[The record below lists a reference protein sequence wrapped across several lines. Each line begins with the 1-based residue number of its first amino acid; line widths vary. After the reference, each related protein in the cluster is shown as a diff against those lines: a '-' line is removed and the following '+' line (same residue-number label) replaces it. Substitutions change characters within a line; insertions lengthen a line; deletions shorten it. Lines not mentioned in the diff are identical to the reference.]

1 MGVGDSM
8 LEKIEKILKNK
19 DVVIPSLLF
28 YNYRKL
34 NMNAEELILVSYLLN
49 SDSFFN
55 PKKISTELSIPL
67 GELME
72 TLDHL
77 KELDLVRVELK
88 KVNNVRAE
96 IINMEGF
103 YNKLI
108 SLLMDEEPAKRDSH
122 IFELFEKE
130 FGRTLSPM
138 EYEIINAWQ
147 DSDILEETIIL
158 ALKEAVY
165 NGVNNLRYIDKI
177 LSEWSKKGI
186 KTSADLDNS
195 RQQFNPVKKEV
206 HEDLDYDWLN
216 DEE

>member
-1 MGVGDSM
+1 MIVGDNM
-8 LEKIEKILKNK
+8 INKIEQILKNK

-34 NMNAEELILVSYLLN
+34 NMNAEELILVAYLLN

-77 KELDLVRVELK
+77 KALDLVKVELK

-108 SLLMDEEPAKRDSH
+108 NLLMDEEPEKKESH
-122 IFELFEKE
+122 IFEMFEKE

-147 DSDILEETIIL
+147 DSNIAEETIVL

-177 LSEWSKKGI
+177 LSEWAKKGI
-186 KTSADLDNS
+186 KTSEDLDKS
-195 RQQFNPVKKEV
+195 RVQFNQAKKEV
-206 HEDLDYDWLN
+206 HEDIDYDWLN

>member
-1 MGVGDSM
+1 M
-8 LEKIEKILKNK
+8 LKKIEKILKNR

-34 NMNAEELILVSYLLN
+34 NMSAEELILVSYLLN

-55 PKKISTELSIPL
+55 PKKISEELSIPL
-67 GELME
+67 GELMDI
-72 TLDHL
+72 LDHL
-77 KELDLVRVELK
+77 KELDLVKVELK

-108 SLLMDEEPAKRDSH
+108 NLLMDDGPVEKDNH
-122 IFELFEKE
+122 IFEVFEKE

-147 DSDILEETIIL
+147 DSNIEQETIVL

-177 LSEWSKKGI
+177 LSEWNKKGI
-186 KTSADLDNS
+186 KTRTDLDKS
-195 RQQFNPVKKEV
+195 RQQINSIKKET
-206 HEDLDYDWLN
+206 HEEIDYDWLN

>member
-1 MGVGDSM
+1 M
-8 LEKIEKILKNK
+8 LNKLEQIIKSK

-34 NMNAEELILVSYLLN
+34 GMNAEELIVLSYLIN
-49 SDSFFN
+49 AGEFFN

-72 TLDHL
+72 ILEHL
-77 KELDLVRVELK
+77 KEIDLVKIELK
-88 KVNNVRAE
+88 KVNNIRAE
-96 IINMEGF
+96 VINMEGF
-103 YNKLI
+103 YNKLLN
-108 SLLMDEEPAKRDSH
+108 LLMNEESKQDSSE
-122 IFELFEKE
+122 IFDTFEKE

-138 EYEIINAWQ
+138 EYEIINAWR
-147 DSDILEETIIL
+147 DSNIEEETILL

-186 KTSADLDNS
+186 KTQADLEQNKKV
-195 RQQFNPVKKEV
+195 FNPVKNDYPQEV
-206 HEDLDYDWLN
+206 DYDWLN

>member
-1 MGVGDSM
+1 M
-8 LEKIEKILKNK
+8 LNKLEQIIKNK

-34 NMNAEELILVSYLLN
+34 NMNAEELILLSYLIN
-49 SDSFFN
+49 AGEFFN

-72 TLDHL
+72 TLEHL
-77 KELDLVRVELK
+77 KELDLVKIELK

-96 IINMEGF
+96 VINMEGF
-103 YNKLI
+103 YNKLLNI
-108 SLLMDEEPAKRDSH
+108 IMDDEPKKDNSK
-122 IFELFEKE
+122 IFDIFEKE

-138 EYEIINAWQ
+138 EYEIINAWK
-147 DSDILEETIIL
+147 DSNIEEETILL

-177 LSEWSKKGI
+177 LSEWAKKGI
-186 KTSADLDNS
+186 KTREDLEQNKKT
-195 RQQFNPVKKEV
+195 FNAPKKEYPQEV
-206 HEDLDYDWLN
+206 DYDWLN

>member
-1 MGVGDSM
+1 M
-8 LEKIEKILKNK
+8 LNKIEQILRNK
-19 DVVIPSLLF
+19 DVVIPGLLF

-34 NMNAEELILVSYLLN
+34 NMNAEELVLVSYLLN

-55 PKKISTELSIPL
+55 PKKISNELSIPL
-67 GELME
+67 GELMDI
-72 TLDHL
+72 LDHL
-77 KELDLVRVELK
+77 KELDLVKVELK

-96 IINMEGF
+96 IINMDGF

-108 SLLMDEEPAKRDSH
+108 SLLMDDEPKQKNNE
-122 IFELFEKE
+122 IFEIFEKE

-147 DSDILEETIIL
+147 DSNIAEETIIL

-165 NGVNNLRYIDKI
+165 NGVSNLRYIDKI

-186 KTSADLDNS
+186 KTSADLDKS
-195 RQQFNPVKKEV
+195 RIQFNSPKKEV
-206 HEDLDYDWLN
+206 QEDIDYDWLN

>member
-1 MGVGDSM
+1 M
-8 LEKIEKILKNK
+8 LKKIEKILKNR

-55 PKKISTELSIPL
+55 PKKISEELSVPL
-67 GELME
+67 GDLME

-77 KELDLVRVELK
+77 KELDLVKVELK
-88 KVNNVRAE
+88 KINNVRAE

-108 SLLMDEEPAKRDSH
+108 SLLMDEGPVEKDNR
-122 IFELFEKE
+122 IFEVFEKE

-147 DSDILEETIIL
+147 DSNIAEETIIL

-177 LSEWSKKGI
+177 LSEWAKKGI
-186 KTSADLDNS
+186 KTRIDLDKS
-195 RQQFNPVKKEV
+195 RQQNNSIKKET
-206 HEDLDYDWLN
+206 HEEFDYDWLN